1 MAQAFATTLR
11 PRWSFTGCGLLG
23 GYYLGA
29 WHALSRPN
37 VPSALFDASASS
49 FSGASA
55 GALVSTAIAS
65 GCSHESTTRAFERI
79 AERVRAAGLLR
90 CDLLALVRTEAE
102 ALLPEDAHERSRG
115 RLSVLAT
122 DCKGAPPFLRPVLL
136 ESFDSR
142 ASLID
147 ALLVSSYL
155 PGIMSA
161 PRLSTELR
169 QRTLVDGGLWSV
181 APPDGQRH
189 LSASPFGGAFD
200 VSPSSHTGR
209 PAGWP
214 TVRVGMGWIDA
225 SPANLRA
232 AWHAAHPVAEL
243 ESLYRAGF
251 DDACRFVRSECPGL
265 MSAPYAVRPE

>member
-1 MAQAFATTLR
+1 MARR

-37 VPSALFDASASS
+37 VPSALFDASASN

-65 GCSHESTTRAFERI
+65 GCSHESTTCAFERI

-90 CDLLALVRTEAE
+90 CDLLALVRTEVRPGTATPWYLLHRLCTASALPQAE

-122 DCKGAPPFLRPVLL
+122 DCKGAPPFLRPALL

-147 ALLVSSYL
+147 ALLVRPSAEKHLDSTTSSSASAKAAAHAAAQ
-155 PGIMSA
+155 GRMHHAHA
-161 PRLSTELR
+161 PRR
-169 QRTLVDGGLWSV
+169 
-181 APPDGQRH
+181 
-189 LSASPFGGAFD
+189 
-200 VSPSSHTGR
+200 
-209 PAGWP
+209 
-214 TVRVGMGWIDA
+214 
-225 SPANLRA
+225 
-232 AWHAAHPVAEL
+232 
-243 ESLYRAGF
+243 
-251 DDACRFVRSECPGL
+251 
-265 MSAPYAVRPE
+265 